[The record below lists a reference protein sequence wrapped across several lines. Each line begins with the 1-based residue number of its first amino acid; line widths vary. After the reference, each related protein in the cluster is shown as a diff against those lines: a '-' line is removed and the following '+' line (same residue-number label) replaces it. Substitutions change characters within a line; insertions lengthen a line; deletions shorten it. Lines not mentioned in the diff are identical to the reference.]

1 MHSSLA
7 VTVDGLPLG
16 LTAIKFW
23 TRDEFHGCNALKKKI
38 DPTRVPIERKE
49 SIRWLENLR
58 QSTALL
64 NDPQRCIH
72 IGDRESDIYECSVP
86 HSRWAR
92 IFWYAPVWTA
102 SPETVQLRSP
112 RRSRQVRVQGLY
124 RIEVRDKEG
133 AVSEAVLEIRFCRT
147 VVLPPIGK
155 QKNYPKLILTVMHAQ
170 ERGTPHGRD
179 RIDWNYSPTC
189 PLVAR
194 KEAVRR

>member
-1 MHSSLA
+1 MKRLVCAYLCIALLAGLAGCGVTKESYLAKGNAFFDAGKYDDASLNYRKA
-7 VTVDGLPLG
+7 IQKDTNFGEAYYRLG

-23 TRDEFHGCNALKKKI
+23 TRTEFHGCNDLKKKI
-38 DPTRVPIERKE
+38 NPTRVPIGQKE

-72 IGDRESDIYECSVP
+72 IGDRESPFTNFSVP

-112 RRSRQVRVQGLY
+112 MR
-124 RIEVRDKEG
+124 
-133 AVSEAVLEIRFCRT
+133 
-147 VVLPPIGK
+147 
-155 QKNYPKLILTVMHAQ
+155 
-170 ERGTPHGRD
+170 
-179 RIDWNYSPTC
+179 
-189 PLVAR
+189 
-194 KEAVRR
+194 